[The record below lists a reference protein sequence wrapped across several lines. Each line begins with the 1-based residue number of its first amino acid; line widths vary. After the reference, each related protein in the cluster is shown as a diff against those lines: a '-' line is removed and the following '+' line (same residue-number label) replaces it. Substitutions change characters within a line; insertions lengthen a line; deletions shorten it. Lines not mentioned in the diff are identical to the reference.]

1 MIKKFQIE
9 LLVLGVLIL
18 YIFFSHNIDYNIDIR
33 FYNFFQNFDSSL
45 KNIYLKEFFK
55 QITVLGDSKWYFAL
69 SFLTIILYCLIIRFD
84 YFDKHKFVVKTLRN
98 FAIFLFLSL
107 ILTSLLTQLLKH
119 VIGRPRPNYTFFDDS
134 FEFRFF
140 NLNSDFHSFPSG
152 HTSTIFIVALVIIF
166 FIPKLKYFF
175 LFLAGT
181 IAFSRIAVGAHF
193 FTDVIGGIVISYLGI
208 KLTKSILDKYY
219 PISTIEKEESLYG
232 NKVYFSLVMF
242 FFLVIILTVGSSID
256 IYFSSLFYYGKSHF
270 LLQSYYVV
278 TIFFRKIVLPLLIIY
293 IFILPIIS
301 IFFPLKLLYFNY
313 KFNIKDLVF
322 LWISGAV
329 NLLIIVNLVLKNN
342 WGRARPGDIFQ
353 LGGKEN
359 FSPWYQIS
367 NACDTN
373 CSFVSGDAGVGFS
386 LIAIY
391 FLTKKEIFFWLSIFF
406 GFGLGLIRI
415 MEGGHFVSDIV
426 MSAAILYLSYYFQTK
441 YYIKKY
447 V

>member
-33 FYNFFQNFDSSL
+33 SYNFFQNFDNSL
-45 KNIYLKEFFK
+45 QNIYLKEFFK
-55 QITVLGDSKWYFAL
+55 QITILGDSKWYFAL
-69 SFLTIILYCLIIRFD
+69 SFLAIIFCYLIIKLD
-84 YFDKHKFVVKTLRN
+84 YIDKHKLVVKKLRN
-98 FAIFLFLSL
+98 FSIFLFLSL
-107 ILTSLLTQLLKH
+107 ILTGLLTQILKH
-119 VIGRPRPNYTFFDDS
+119 VIGRPRPNYSFFDNGL
-134 FEFRFF
+134 EFRFF
-140 NLNSDFHSFPSG
+140 NLNSNFHSFPSG
-152 HTSTIFIVALVIIF
+152 HTSTIFIVALVTIF

-181 IAFSRIAVGAHF
+181 IAFSRIVVGAHF
-193 FTDVIGGIVISYLGI
+193 FTDIIGGIIISYLGI

-219 PISTIEKEESLYG
+219 PISIIEKKGFFYL
-232 NKVYFSLVMF
+232 NKVYFSLIIF
-242 FFLVIILTVGSSID
+242 FFLVVILAVGSSID
-256 IYFSSLFYYGKSHF
+256 IYLSSLFYYGKSHF

-278 TIFFRKIVLPLLIIY
+278 TIFFRKIVLPLIIIY
-293 IFILPIIS
+293 IYILPIIS

-313 KFNIKDLVF
+313 KFNVKDLIF
-322 LWISGAV
+322 LWITGTV
-329 NLLIIVNLVLKNN
+329 NLLIIVNIFLKNN
-342 WGRARPGDIFQ
+342 WGRARPGDIYQ

-391 FLTKKEIFFWLSIFF
+391 FLTKKEIFFWLSMLF
-406 GFGLGLIRI
+406 GFSLGLIRI
-415 MEGGHFVSDIV
+415 MEGGHFVSDIL
-426 MSAAILYLSYYFQTK
+426 MSAVILYLCYFFQTK
-441 YYIKKY
+441 YYVKKY

>member
-1 MIKKFQIE
+1 
-9 LLVLGVLIL
+9 
-18 YIFFSHNIDYNIDIR
+18 
-33 FYNFFQNFDSSL
+33 
-45 KNIYLKEFFK
+45 
-55 QITVLGDSKWYFAL
+55 
-69 SFLTIILYCLIIRFD
+69 
-84 YFDKHKFVVKTLRN
+84 
-98 FAIFLFLSL
+98 
-107 ILTSLLTQLLKH
+107 
-119 VIGRPRPNYTFFDDS
+119 
-134 FEFRFF
+134 
-140 NLNSDFHSFPSG
+140 
-152 HTSTIFIVALVIIF
+152 
-166 FIPKLKYFF
+166 
-175 LFLAGT
+175 
-181 IAFSRIAVGAHF
+181 
-193 FTDVIGGIVISYLGI
+193 
-208 KLTKSILDKYY
+208 
-219 PISTIEKEESLYG
+219 
-232 NKVYFSLVMF
+232 MF

-301 IFFPLKLLYFNY
+301 IFFPLKLLYFNC
-313 KFNIKDLVF
+313 KFNVKDLVF
-322 LWISGAV
+322 LWISGTV
-329 NLLIIVNLVLKNN
+329 NLLIIVNLFLKNN